1 MSEVLHVIILNII
14 YNSSFP
20 LNHVHYTMHLSS
32 MIYETISIVTM
43 VVMNDIVRL
52 IIMMTHVNYNH
63 DKISHYLACV
73 VLSSS
78 IFINGINTHPSPKP
92 NIENSNS
99 IVTKFIRAQ
108 ASLPQN

>member
-1 MSEVLHVIILNII
+1 
-14 YNSSFP
+14 
-20 LNHVHYTMHLSS
+20 MHLSS
-32 MIYETISIVTM
+32 MVNETISIVTM

-52 IIMMTHVNYNH
+52 IIMMTRVNYNH
-63 DKISHYLACV
+63 DKISCYLACI

-78 IFINGINTHPSPKP
+78 IFINSSPNTHPSPKP

-99 IVTKFIRAQ
+99 IVTKFIRVQ

>member
-1 MSEVLHVIILNII
+1 MINE
-14 YNSSFP
+14 
-20 LNHVHYTMHLSS
+20 TM
-32 MIYETISIVTM
+32 SIVTM

-52 IIMMTHVNYNH
+52 IIMTTCVNYNH
-63 DKISHYLACV
+63 DKISCYLACI

-78 IFINGINTHPSPKP
+78 KFINNSPNIHPSPKP

-99 IVTKFIRAQ
+99 IVTKFIKVQ